1 MRLKNR
7 LNNWISIRMGMV
19 IVIFLGVSCG
29 SMRSSTP
36 PPAKDRLTEID
47 SLERLLPD
55 CPTIASTLPLLRRLA
70 FLYQQQSEMKVYNER
85 LYENA
90 MAVDSIS
97 VAYLG
102 LKNLAE
108 YYYDQS
114 VRDSLEYYCSLVDS
128 IAKARHEY
136 PNVLFDVK
144 SLSSQDLLWLGNYE
158 LAMSEAMDLYRLA
171 SNLDHRYG
179 LLRCSETLGLIYQRI
194 RRDSDAVVSFQESL
208 DLLKD
213 IKDVPDIMDTK
224 VRLTSYQLES
234 SVRTKQYASTER
246 ILGQYKA
253 LLDEQ
258 YKIYQEKNDLL
269 SIKREYWLLYSFYTS
284 FYLSQGDLENAK
296 RSLDQASSY
305 ADSNWVEGDYAINTY
320 LTVKARYHKAAGD
333 IPLALHCINE
343 VLETERLPEDIQFK
357 ADILKEQG
365 QLGEVMALYDE
376 LYSTLTKRRGTSF
389 LRQVNQLRTLHE
401 LHEKELKETELKE
414 AGQRIARKQDL
425 LIFILSISVVLLILL
440 YVLFLYYRHLR
451 SLKNQLQREKELLLE
466 SQRQLIKEK
475 TRAEEASLM
484 KSAFLA
490 NMSHEVRTPLNAIV
504 GFSGL
509 LVEPSTD
516 EEERKEY
523 SSIIRNN
530 TDLMLNLVNDV
541 LDLSRMETG
550 DLHFD
555 IKDHLLLVCCQMALE
570 SVRHRIPD
578 GVKLTFSPAG
588 EPIVVHVDNLR
599 LQQLLTNLLTN
610 AAKFTEKGEINL
622 SFQLEPDRK
631 KVCIAVTDT
640 GAGIPLEKQATI
652 FNRFEKLDDYKP
664 GVGLGLSICLLI
676 AERLDG
682 ALFIDSSYTDGARFV
697 LILSCEIDSSIY
709 NPPIEVCIN
718 RKPRPMCLSWGWL
731 SWVSPYIRK
740 IRSRGKS

>member
-1 MRLKNR
+1 MRQKNR

-29 SMRSSTP
+29 SMKSSTP

-144 SLSSQDLLWLGNYE
+144 SLSCQDLLWLGNYE

-320 LTVKARYHKAAGD
+320 LAVKARYHKAAGD

-357 ADILKEQG
+357 ADILK
-365 QLGEVMALYDE
+365 ALYDE

-588 EPIVVHVDNLR
+588 EPIVVHADNLR

-631 KVCIAVTDT
+631 KVRIAVTDT

-709 NPPIEVCIN
+709 NPPIEV
-718 RKPRPMCLSWGWL
+718 
-731 SWVSPYIRK
+731 
-740 IRSRGKS
+740 

>member
-1 MRLKNR
+1 MRQKNR

-29 SMRSSTP
+29 SMKSSTP

-144 SLSSQDLLWLGNYE
+144 SLSCQDLLWLGNYE

-171 SNLDHRYG
+171 SNLDHRY
-179 LLRCSETLGLIYQRI
+179 GLIYQRI

-320 LTVKARYHKAAGD
+320 LAVKARYHKAAGD

-365 QLGEVMALYDE
+365 LLGEVMALYDE

-541 LDLSRMETG
+541 LDLFRMETG

-631 KVCIAVTDT
+631 KVRIAVTDT

-709 NPPIEVCIN
+709 NPPIEV
-718 RKPRPMCLSWGWL
+718 
-731 SWVSPYIRK
+731 
-740 IRSRGKS
+740 

>member
-1 MRLKNR
+1 
-7 LNNWISIRMGMV
+7 
-19 IVIFLGVSCG
+19 
-29 SMRSSTP
+29 
-36 PPAKDRLTEID
+36 
-47 SLERLLPD
+47 
-55 CPTIASTLPLLRRLA
+55 
-70 FLYQQQSEMKVYNER
+70 
-85 LYENA
+85 
-90 MAVDSIS
+90 
-97 VAYLG
+97 
-102 LKNLAE
+102 
-108 YYYDQS
+108 
-114 VRDSLEYYCSLVDS
+114 
-128 IAKARHEY
+128 
-136 PNVLFDVK
+136 
-144 SLSSQDLLWLGNYE
+144 
-158 LAMSEAMDLYRLA
+158 MSEAMDLYRLA

-320 LTVKARYHKAAGD
+320 LAVKARYHKAAGD

-709 NPPIEVCIN
+709 NPPIEV
-718 RKPRPMCLSWGWL
+718 
-731 SWVSPYIRK
+731 
-740 IRSRGKS
+740 

>member
-144 SLSSQDLLWLGNYE
+144 SLSCQDLLWLGNYE

-466 SQRQLIKEK
+466 SIKEK

-640 GAGIPLEKQATI
+640 GTGIPLEKQATI

-709 NPPIEVCIN
+709 NPPIEV
-718 RKPRPMCLSWGWL
+718 
-731 SWVSPYIRK
+731 
-740 IRSRGKS
+740 

>member
-1 MRLKNR
+1 MRQKNR

-29 SMRSSTP
+29 SMKSSTP

-97 VAYLG
+97 V
-102 LKNLAE
+102 
-108 YYYDQS
+108 
-114 VRDSLEYYCSLVDS
+114 RDSLEYYCSLVDS

-144 SLSSQDLLWLGNYE
+144 SLSCQDLLWLGNYE

-320 LTVKARYHKAAGD
+320 LAVKARYHKAAGD

-365 QLGEVMALYDE
+365 LLGEVMALYDE

-541 LDLSRMETG
+541 LDLFRMETG

-631 KVCIAVTDT
+631 KVRIAVTDT

-709 NPPIEVCIN
+709 NPPIEV
-718 RKPRPMCLSWGWL
+718 
-731 SWVSPYIRK
+731 
-740 IRSRGKS
+740 

>member
-1 MRLKNR
+1 M
-7 LNNWISIRMGMV
+7 
-19 IVIFLGVSCG
+19 
-29 SMRSSTP
+29 
-36 PPAKDRLTEID
+36 
-47 SLERLLPD
+47 
-55 CPTIASTLPLLRRLA
+55 
-70 FLYQQQSEMKVYNER
+70 
-85 LYENA
+85 
-90 MAVDSIS
+90 
-97 VAYLG
+97 
-102 LKNLAE
+102 KNLAE

-709 NPPIEVCIN
+709 NPPIEV
-718 RKPRPMCLSWGWL
+718 
-731 SWVSPYIRK
+731 
-740 IRSRGKS
+740 

>member
-1 MRLKNR
+1 
-7 LNNWISIRMGMV
+7 
-19 IVIFLGVSCG
+19 
-29 SMRSSTP
+29 
-36 PPAKDRLTEID
+36 
-47 SLERLLPD
+47 
-55 CPTIASTLPLLRRLA
+55 
-70 FLYQQQSEMKVYNER
+70 
-85 LYENA
+85 
-90 MAVDSIS
+90 
-97 VAYLG
+97 
-102 LKNLAE
+102 
-108 YYYDQS
+108 
-114 VRDSLEYYCSLVDS
+114 
-128 IAKARHEY
+128 
-136 PNVLFDVK
+136 
-144 SLSSQDLLWLGNYE
+144 
-158 LAMSEAMDLYRLA
+158 MSEAMDLYRLA

-709 NPPIEVCIN
+709 NPPIEV
-718 RKPRPMCLSWGWL
+718 
-731 SWVSPYIRK
+731 
-740 IRSRGKS
+740 

>member
-1 MRLKNR
+1 MRQKNR

-29 SMRSSTP
+29 SMKSSTP

-144 SLSSQDLLWLGNYE
+144 SLSCQDLLWLGNYE

-213 IKDVPDIMDTK
+213 IKDVSDIMDTK

-269 SIKREYWLLYSFYTS
+269 NSKREYWLLYSFYTS

-320 LTVKARYHKAAGD
+320 LAVKARYHKAAGD

-365 QLGEVMALYDE
+365 LLGEVMALYDE

-541 LDLSRMETG
+541 LDLFRMETG

-631 KVCIAVTDT
+631 KVRIAVTDT

-709 NPPIEVCIN
+709 NPPIEV
-718 RKPRPMCLSWGWL
+718 
-731 SWVSPYIRK
+731 
-740 IRSRGKS
+740 

>member
-1 MRLKNR
+1 
-7 LNNWISIRMGMV
+7 
-19 IVIFLGVSCG
+19 
-29 SMRSSTP
+29 
-36 PPAKDRLTEID
+36 
-47 SLERLLPD
+47 
-55 CPTIASTLPLLRRLA
+55 
-70 FLYQQQSEMKVYNER
+70 
-85 LYENA
+85 

-144 SLSSQDLLWLGNYE
+144 SLSCQDLLWLGNYE

-320 LTVKARYHKAAGD
+320 LAVKARYHKAAGD

-365 QLGEVMALYDE
+365 LLGEVMALYDE

-541 LDLSRMETG
+541 LDLFRMETG

-631 KVCIAVTDT
+631 KVRIAVTDT

-709 NPPIEVCIN
+709 NPPIEV
-718 RKPRPMCLSWGWL
+718 
-731 SWVSPYIRK
+731 
-740 IRSRGKS
+740 

>member
-1 MRLKNR
+1 
-7 LNNWISIRMGMV
+7 
-19 IVIFLGVSCG
+19 
-29 SMRSSTP
+29 
-36 PPAKDRLTEID
+36 
-47 SLERLLPD
+47 
-55 CPTIASTLPLLRRLA
+55 
-70 FLYQQQSEMKVYNER
+70 MKVYNER

-144 SLSSQDLLWLGNYE
+144 SLSCQDLLWLGNYE
-158 LAMSEAMDLYRLA
+158 LTMSEAMDLYRLA

-320 LTVKARYHKAAGD
+320 LAVKARYHKAAGD

-365 QLGEVMALYDE
+365 LLGEVMALYDE

-541 LDLSRMETG
+541 LDLSRMEIG

-599 LQQLLTNLLTN
+599 LQQLLTN

-631 KVCIAVTDT
+631 KVRIAVTDT

-709 NPPIEVCIN
+709 NPPIEV
-718 RKPRPMCLSWGWL
+718 
-731 SWVSPYIRK
+731 
-740 IRSRGKS
+740 

>member
-1 MRLKNR
+1 MRQKNR

-29 SMRSSTP
+29 SMKSSTP

-70 FLYQQQSEMKVYNER
+70 FLYQQHSEMKVYNER

-144 SLSSQDLLWLGNYE
+144 SLSCQDLLWLGNYE

-320 LTVKARYHKAAGD
+320 LAVKARYHKAAGD

-365 QLGEVMALYDE
+365 LLGEVMALYDE

-631 KVCIAVTDT
+631 KVRIAVTDT

-709 NPPIEVCIN
+709 NPPIEV
-718 RKPRPMCLSWGWL
+718 
-731 SWVSPYIRK
+731 
-740 IRSRGKS
+740 

>member
-1 MRLKNR
+1 
-7 LNNWISIRMGMV
+7 
-19 IVIFLGVSCG
+19 
-29 SMRSSTP
+29 
-36 PPAKDRLTEID
+36 
-47 SLERLLPD
+47 
-55 CPTIASTLPLLRRLA
+55 
-70 FLYQQQSEMKVYNER
+70 MKVYNER

-144 SLSSQDLLWLGNYE
+144 SLSCQDLLWLGNYE
-158 LAMSEAMDLYRLA
+158 LTMSEAMDLYRLA

-320 LTVKARYHKAAGD
+320 LAVKARYHKAAGD

-365 QLGEVMALYDE
+365 LLGEVMALYDE

-541 LDLSRMETG
+541 LDLSRMEIG

-555 IKDHLLLVCCQMALE
+555 IRDHLLLVCCQMALE

-599 LQQLLTNLLTN
+599 LQQLLTN

-631 KVCIAVTDT
+631 KVRIAVTDT

-709 NPPIEVCIN
+709 NPPIEV
-718 RKPRPMCLSWGWL
+718 
-731 SWVSPYIRK
+731 
-740 IRSRGKS
+740 

>member
-1 MRLKNR
+1 MRQKNR

-29 SMRSSTP
+29 SMKSSTP

-70 FLYQQQSEMKVYNER
+70 FLYQQHSELKVYNER

-144 SLSSQDLLWLGNYE
+144 SLSCQDLLWLGNYE
-158 LAMSEAMDLYRLA
+158 LTMSEAMDLYRLA

-320 LTVKARYHKAAGD
+320 LAVKARYHKAAGD

-365 QLGEVMALYDE
+365 LLGEVMALYDE

-599 LQQLLTNLLTN
+599 LQQLLTN

-631 KVCIAVTDT
+631 KVRIAVTDT

-709 NPPIEVCIN
+709 NPPIEV
-718 RKPRPMCLSWGWL
+718 
-731 SWVSPYIRK
+731 
-740 IRSRGKS
+740 

>member
-1 MRLKNR
+1 
-7 LNNWISIRMGMV
+7 
-19 IVIFLGVSCG
+19 
-29 SMRSSTP
+29 
-36 PPAKDRLTEID
+36 
-47 SLERLLPD
+47 
-55 CPTIASTLPLLRRLA
+55 
-70 FLYQQQSEMKVYNER
+70 
-85 LYENA
+85 
-90 MAVDSIS
+90 
-97 VAYLG
+97 
-102 LKNLAE
+102 
-108 YYYDQS
+108 
-114 VRDSLEYYCSLVDS
+114 
-128 IAKARHEY
+128 
-136 PNVLFDVK
+136 
-144 SLSSQDLLWLGNYE
+144 
-158 LAMSEAMDLYRLA
+158 MDLYRLA

-320 LTVKARYHKAAGD
+320 LAVKARYHKAAGD

-365 QLGEVMALYDE
+365 LLGEVMALYDE

-631 KVCIAVTDT
+631 KVRIAVTDT

-709 NPPIEVCIN
+709 NPPIEV
-718 RKPRPMCLSWGWL
+718 
-731 SWVSPYIRK
+731 
-740 IRSRGKS
+740 

>member
-1 MRLKNR
+1 MRQKNR

-29 SMRSSTP
+29 SMKSSTP

-144 SLSSQDLLWLGNYE
+144 SLSCQDLLWLGNYE
-158 LAMSEAMDLYRLA
+158 LAMSEAMDLYR
-171 SNLDHRYG
+171 RYG

-320 LTVKARYHKAAGD
+320 LAVKARYHKAAGD

-365 QLGEVMALYDE
+365 LLGEVMALYDE

-541 LDLSRMETG
+541 LDLFRMETG

-599 LQQLLTNLLTN
+599 LQQLLTN

-631 KVCIAVTDT
+631 KVRIAVTDT

-709 NPPIEVCIN
+709 NPPIEV
-718 RKPRPMCLSWGWL
+718 
-731 SWVSPYIRK
+731 
-740 IRSRGKS
+740 

>member
-1 MRLKNR
+1 
-7 LNNWISIRMGMV
+7 
-19 IVIFLGVSCG
+19 
-29 SMRSSTP
+29 
-36 PPAKDRLTEID
+36 
-47 SLERLLPD
+47 
-55 CPTIASTLPLLRRLA
+55 
-70 FLYQQQSEMKVYNER
+70 
-85 LYENA
+85 
-90 MAVDSIS
+90 
-97 VAYLG
+97 
-102 LKNLAE
+102 
-108 YYYDQS
+108 
-114 VRDSLEYYCSLVDS
+114 
-128 IAKARHEY
+128 
-136 PNVLFDVK
+136 
-144 SLSSQDLLWLGNYE
+144 
-158 LAMSEAMDLYRLA
+158 MSEAMDLYRLA

-320 LTVKARYHKAAGD
+320 LAVKARYHKAAGD

-365 QLGEVMALYDE
+365 LLGEVMALYDE

-490 NMSHEVRTPLNAIV
+490 NMSHEVRTLLNAIV

-555 IKDHLLLVCCQMALE
+555 IKDHPLLVCCQMALE

-588 EPIVVHVDNLR
+588 EPITVRVDNLR

-610 AAKFTEKGEINL
+610 SAKFTEKGEINL

-631 KVCIAVTDT
+631 KVRIAVTDT

-709 NPPIEVCIN
+709 NPPIEV
-718 RKPRPMCLSWGWL
+718 
-731 SWVSPYIRK
+731 
-740 IRSRGKS
+740 

>member
-1 MRLKNR
+1 
-7 LNNWISIRMGMV
+7 
-19 IVIFLGVSCG
+19 
-29 SMRSSTP
+29 
-36 PPAKDRLTEID
+36 
-47 SLERLLPD
+47 
-55 CPTIASTLPLLRRLA
+55 
-70 FLYQQQSEMKVYNER
+70 
-85 LYENA
+85 

-144 SLSSQDLLWLGNYE
+144 SLSCQDLLWLGNYE

-320 LTVKARYHKAAGD
+320 LAVKARYHKAAGD

-365 QLGEVMALYDE
+365 LLGEVMALYDE

-588 EPIVVHVDNLR
+588 EPIVVHADNLR

-631 KVCIAVTDT
+631 KVRIAVTDT

-709 NPPIEVCIN
+709 NPPIEV
-718 RKPRPMCLSWGWL
+718 
-731 SWVSPYIRK
+731 
-740 IRSRGKS
+740 

>member
-1 MRLKNR
+1 MRQKNR

-29 SMRSSTP
+29 SMKSSTP

-144 SLSSQDLLWLGNYE
+144 SLSCQDLLWLGNYE

-320 LTVKARYHKAAGD
+320 LAVKARYHKAAGD

-365 QLGEVMALYDE
+365 LLGEVMALYDE

-588 EPIVVHVDNLR
+588 EPIVVHADNLR

-622 SFQLEPDRK
+622 SFQLEPTYSRY
-631 KVCIAVTDT
+631 
-640 GAGIPLEKQATI
+640 GYG
-652 FNRFEKLDDYKP
+652 R
-664 GVGLGLSICLLI
+664 
-676 AERLDG
+676 R
-682 ALFIDSSYTDGARFV
+682 
-697 LILSCEIDSSIY
+697 
-709 NPPIEVCIN
+709 NPP
-718 RKPRPMCLSWGWL
+718 
-731 SWVSPYIRK
+731 
-740 IRSRGKS
+740 

>member
-1 MRLKNR
+1 M
-7 LNNWISIRMGMV
+7 
-19 IVIFLGVSCG
+19 
-29 SMRSSTP
+29 
-36 PPAKDRLTEID
+36 
-47 SLERLLPD
+47 
-55 CPTIASTLPLLRRLA
+55 
-70 FLYQQQSEMKVYNER
+70 
-85 LYENA
+85 
-90 MAVDSIS
+90 
-97 VAYLG
+97 
-102 LKNLAE
+102 
-108 YYYDQS
+108 
-114 VRDSLEYYCSLVDS
+114 
-128 IAKARHEY
+128 
-136 PNVLFDVK
+136 
-144 SLSSQDLLWLGNYE
+144 
-158 LAMSEAMDLYRLA
+158 
-171 SNLDHRYG
+171 
-179 LLRCSETLGLIYQRI
+179 
-194 RRDSDAVVSFQESL
+194 
-208 DLLKD
+208 
-213 IKDVPDIMDTK
+213 
-224 VRLTSYQLES
+224 
-234 SVRTKQYASTER
+234 
-246 ILGQYKA
+246 
-253 LLDEQ
+253 LDEQ

-320 LTVKARYHKAAGD
+320 LAVKARYHKAAGD

-365 QLGEVMALYDE
+365 LLGEVMALYDE

-490 NMSHEVRTPLNAIV
+490 NMSHEVRTLLNAIV

-555 IKDHLLLVCCQMALE
+555 IKDHPLLVCCQMALE

-588 EPIVVHVDNLR
+588 EPITVRVDNLR

-610 AAKFTEKGEINL
+610 SAKFTEKGEINL

-631 KVCIAVTDT
+631 KVRIAVTDT

-709 NPPIEVCIN
+709 NPPIEV
-718 RKPRPMCLSWGWL
+718 
-731 SWVSPYIRK
+731 
-740 IRSRGKS
+740 

>member
-1 MRLKNR
+1 M
-7 LNNWISIRMGMV
+7 
-19 IVIFLGVSCG
+19 
-29 SMRSSTP
+29 
-36 PPAKDRLTEID
+36 
-47 SLERLLPD
+47 
-55 CPTIASTLPLLRRLA
+55 
-70 FLYQQQSEMKVYNER
+70 
-85 LYENA
+85 
-90 MAVDSIS
+90 
-97 VAYLG
+97 
-102 LKNLAE
+102 
-108 YYYDQS
+108 
-114 VRDSLEYYCSLVDS
+114 
-128 IAKARHEY
+128 
-136 PNVLFDVK
+136 K
-144 SLSSQDLLWLGNYE
+144 SLSCQDLLWLGNYE

-709 NPPIEVCIN
+709 NPPIEV
-718 RKPRPMCLSWGWL
+718 
-731 SWVSPYIRK
+731 
-740 IRSRGKS
+740 

>member
-1 MRLKNR
+1 M
-7 LNNWISIRMGMV
+7 
-19 IVIFLGVSCG
+19 
-29 SMRSSTP
+29 
-36 PPAKDRLTEID
+36 
-47 SLERLLPD
+47 
-55 CPTIASTLPLLRRLA
+55 
-70 FLYQQQSEMKVYNER
+70 
-85 LYENA
+85 
-90 MAVDSIS
+90 
-97 VAYLG
+97 
-102 LKNLAE
+102 
-108 YYYDQS
+108 
-114 VRDSLEYYCSLVDS
+114 
-128 IAKARHEY
+128 
-136 PNVLFDVK
+136 K
-144 SLSSQDLLWLGNYE
+144 SLSCQDLLWLGNYE

-320 LTVKARYHKAAGD
+320 LAVKARYHKAAGD

-365 QLGEVMALYDE
+365 LLGEVMALYDE

-541 LDLSRMETG
+541 LDLFRMETG

-631 KVCIAVTDT
+631 KVRIAVTDT

-709 NPPIEVCIN
+709 NPPIEV
-718 RKPRPMCLSWGWL
+718 
-731 SWVSPYIRK
+731 
-740 IRSRGKS
+740 

>member
-1 MRLKNR
+1 MAE
-7 LNNWISIRMGMV
+7 SMV
-19 IVIFLGVSCG
+19 
-29 SMRSSTP
+29 
-36 PPAKDRLTEID
+36 
-47 SLERLLPD
+47 
-55 CPTIASTLPLLRRLA
+55 
-70 FLYQQQSEMKVYNER
+70 
-85 LYENA
+85 
-90 MAVDSIS
+90 
-97 VAYLG
+97 G
-102 LKNLAE
+102 LKRTHRCTEVSSADIGSTVTVMGWVAKRRNLGSLIFV
-108 YYYDQS
+108 DL
-114 VRDSLEYYCSLVDS
+114 RDRSGLLQ
-128 IAKARHEY
+128 I
-136 PNVLFDVK
+136 LFDENIIGK
-144 SLSSQDLLWLGNYE
+144 EGFDKAYT
-158 LAMSEAMDLYRLA
+158 
-171 SNLDHRYG
+171 
-179 LLRCSETLGLIYQRI
+179 LRNEFVI
-194 RRDSDAVVSFQESL
+194 AVVG
-208 DLLKD
+208 
-213 IKDVPDIMDTK
+213 K
-224 VRLTSYQLES
+224 V
-234 SVRTKQYASTER
+234 
-246 ILGQYKA
+246 
-253 LLDEQ
+253 
-258 YKIYQEKNDLL
+258 
-269 SIKREYWLLYSFYTS
+269 IKRS
-284 FYLSQGDLENAK
+284 GA
-296 RSLDQASSY
+296 
-305 ADSNWVEGDYAINTY
+305 
-320 LTVKARYHKAAGD
+320 
-333 IPLALHCINE
+333 
-343 VLETERLPEDIQFK
+343 
-357 ADILKEQG
+357 
-365 QLGEVMALYDE
+365 
-376 LYSTLTKRRGTSF
+376 
-389 LRQVNQLRTLHE
+389 VNDN

-631 KVCIAVTDT
+631 KVRIAVTDT

-709 NPPIEVCIN
+709 NPPIEV
-718 RKPRPMCLSWGWL
+718 
-731 SWVSPYIRK
+731 
-740 IRSRGKS
+740 

>member
-1 MRLKNR
+1 MRQKNR

-29 SMRSSTP
+29 SMKSSTP

-144 SLSSQDLLWLGNYE
+144 SLSCQDLLWLGNYE
-158 LAMSEAMDLYRLA
+158 LTMSEAMDLYRLA

-284 FYLSQGDLENAK
+284 FYLSQ
-296 RSLDQASSY
+296 ASSY

-320 LTVKARYHKAAGD
+320 LAVKARYHKAAGD

-365 QLGEVMALYDE
+365 LLGEVMALYDE

-599 LQQLLTNLLTN
+599 LQQLLTN

-631 KVCIAVTDT
+631 KVRIAVTDT

-709 NPPIEVCIN
+709 NPPIEV
-718 RKPRPMCLSWGWL
+718 
-731 SWVSPYIRK
+731 
-740 IRSRGKS
+740 

>member
-1 MRLKNR
+1 MRQKNR

-29 SMRSSTP
+29 SMKSSTP

-144 SLSSQDLLWLGNYE
+144 SLSCQDLLWLGNYE

-269 SIKREYWLLYSFYTS
+269 SIKREYWLLYS
-284 FYLSQGDLENAK
+284 
-296 RSLDQASSY
+296 SY

-320 LTVKARYHKAAGD
+320 LAVKARYHKAAGD

-365 QLGEVMALYDE
+365 LLGEVMALYDE

-466 SQRQLIKEK
+466 SQRLLIKEK

-555 IKDHLLLVCCQMALE
+555 IKDHPLLVCCQMALE

-588 EPIVVHVDNLR
+588 EPITVRVDNLR

-610 AAKFTEKGEINL
+610 SAKFTEKGEINL

-631 KVCIAVTDT
+631 KVRIAVTDT

-709 NPPIEVCIN
+709 NPPIEV
-718 RKPRPMCLSWGWL
+718 
-731 SWVSPYIRK
+731 
-740 IRSRGKS
+740 

>member
-1 MRLKNR
+1 MRQKNR

-29 SMRSSTP
+29 SMKSSTP

-55 CPTIASTLPLLRRLA
+55 CPTIASTLPLL
-70 FLYQQQSEMKVYNER
+70 QQQSEMKVYNER

-144 SLSSQDLLWLGNYE
+144 SLSCQDLLWLGNYE
-158 LAMSEAMDLYRLA
+158 LTMSEAMDLYRLA

-320 LTVKARYHKAAGD
+320 LAVKARYHKAAGD

-365 QLGEVMALYDE
+365 LLGEVMALYDE

-599 LQQLLTNLLTN
+599 LQQLLTN

-631 KVCIAVTDT
+631 KVRIAVTDT

-709 NPPIEVCIN
+709 NPPIEV
-718 RKPRPMCLSWGWL
+718 
-731 SWVSPYIRK
+731 
-740 IRSRGKS
+740 

>member
-1 MRLKNR
+1 MRQKNR

-29 SMRSSTP
+29 SMKSSTP

-55 CPTIASTLPLLRRLA
+55 CPTIASTLSLLRRLA

-144 SLSSQDLLWLGNYE
+144 SLSCQDLLWLGNYE
-158 LAMSEAMDLYRLA
+158 LTMSEAMDLYRLA

-320 LTVKARYHKAAGD
+320 LAVKARYHKAAGD

-365 QLGEVMALYDE
+365 LLGEVMALYDE

-599 LQQLLTNLLTN
+599 LQQLLTN

-631 KVCIAVTDT
+631 KVRIAVTDT

-709 NPPIEVCIN
+709 NPPIEV
-718 RKPRPMCLSWGWL
+718 
-731 SWVSPYIRK
+731 
-740 IRSRGKS
+740 

>member
-1 MRLKNR
+1 M
-7 LNNWISIRMGMV
+7 
-19 IVIFLGVSCG
+19 
-29 SMRSSTP
+29 
-36 PPAKDRLTEID
+36 
-47 SLERLLPD
+47 
-55 CPTIASTLPLLRRLA
+55 
-70 FLYQQQSEMKVYNER
+70 
-85 LYENA
+85 
-90 MAVDSIS
+90 
-97 VAYLG
+97 
-102 LKNLAE
+102 
-108 YYYDQS
+108 
-114 VRDSLEYYCSLVDS
+114 
-128 IAKARHEY
+128 
-136 PNVLFDVK
+136 LFDVK
-144 SLSSQDLLWLGNYE
+144 SLSCQDLLWLGNYE
-158 LAMSEAMDLYRLA
+158 LTMSEAMDLYRLA

-320 LTVKARYHKAAGD
+320 LAVKARYHKAAGD

-365 QLGEVMALYDE
+365 LLGEVMALYDE

-599 LQQLLTNLLTN
+599 LQQLLTN

-631 KVCIAVTDT
+631 KVRIAVTDT

-709 NPPIEVCIN
+709 NPPIEV
-718 RKPRPMCLSWGWL
+718 
-731 SWVSPYIRK
+731 
-740 IRSRGKS
+740 

>member
-1 MRLKNR
+1 MRLMNR
-7 LNNWISIRMGMV
+7 PNNRISIRIGIV
-19 IVIFLGVSCG
+19 IMIFLGVFCG
-29 SMRSSTP
+29 SVKSSMP
-36 PPAKDRLTEID
+36 PPAKDRLMEIN
-47 SLERLLPD
+47 SLERLLPN
-55 CPTIASTLPLLRRLA
+55 CPTIASALPVLQRLA
-70 FLYQQQSEMKVYNER
+70 VLYQQQPEMVAYNER

-102 LKNLAE
+102 LRNLAE
-108 YYYDQS
+108 YYYNQS
-114 VRDSLEYYCSLVDS
+114 GRDSLEYYCYIVDS

-136 PNVLFDVK
+136 PNVLFEVK
-144 SLSSQDLLWLGNYE
+144 SFSSQDLLWLGNYE
-158 LAMSEAMDLYRLA
+158 LAMIEAMDLYRLA
-171 SNLDHRYG
+171 SDLNHKYG

-194 RRDSDAVVSFQESL
+194 RRDSDAVVSFQEGL

-213 IKDVPDIMDTK
+213 IKGVPDIMDIK
-224 VRLTSYQLES
+224 IRLTSYQSES
-234 SVRTKQYASTER
+234 SVRTNQYALTER
-246 ILGQYKA
+246 ILEQYKA

-258 YKIYQEKNDLL
+258 YRINQEEGELL
-269 SIKREYWLLYSFYTS
+269 PIEREYWLLYSFYTT
-284 FYLSQGDLENAK
+284 FYLSKGDLANAK
-296 RSLDQASSY
+296 KALDKASSY
-305 ADSNWVEGDYAINTY
+305 VGSNWVDRDYVVNTY
-320 LTVKARYHKAAGD
+320 LAVKARYYKAAGD
-333 IPLALHCINE
+333 IPSALRSINE
-343 VLETERLPEDIQFK
+343 LLETERLPEDIQFK

-365 QLGEVMALYDE
+365 QLEEVMALYDE
-376 LYSTLTKRRGTSF
+376 LYDTMTQKRGTSF

-414 AGQRIARKQDL
+414 TGQRIARKQDL
-425 LIFILSISVVLLILL
+425 LIFILSISVALLILL

-504 GFSGL
+504 GFSSL

-516 EEERKEY
+516 AKEREEY

-550 DLHFD
+550 DLHFN
-555 IKDHLLLVCCQMALE
+555 IKDYPLLECCQMALE
-570 SVRHRIPD
+570 SVRYRIPD

-622 SFQLEPDRK
+622 SFQLESDRE
-631 KVCIAVTDT
+631 KVRIAVTDT
-640 GAGIPLEKQATI
+640 GAGIPLEKQASV

-664 GVGLGLSICLLI
+664 GAGLGLSICLLI
-676 AERLDG
+676 AERLNG
-682 ALFIDSSYTDGARFV
+682 SLSIDSSYTDGARFV

-709 NPPIEVCIN
+709 NPPIEV
-718 RKPRPMCLSWGWL
+718 
-731 SWVSPYIRK
+731 
-740 IRSRGKS
+740 

>member
-1 MRLKNR
+1 M
-7 LNNWISIRMGMV
+7 
-19 IVIFLGVSCG
+19 
-29 SMRSSTP
+29 
-36 PPAKDRLTEID
+36 
-47 SLERLLPD
+47 
-55 CPTIASTLPLLRRLA
+55 
-70 FLYQQQSEMKVYNER
+70 
-85 LYENA
+85 
-90 MAVDSIS
+90 
-97 VAYLG
+97 
-102 LKNLAE
+102 
-108 YYYDQS
+108 
-114 VRDSLEYYCSLVDS
+114 
-128 IAKARHEY
+128 
-136 PNVLFDVK
+136 
-144 SLSSQDLLWLGNYE
+144 
-158 LAMSEAMDLYRLA
+158 
-171 SNLDHRYG
+171 
-179 LLRCSETLGLIYQRI
+179 
-194 RRDSDAVVSFQESL
+194 
-208 DLLKD
+208 
-213 IKDVPDIMDTK
+213 
-224 VRLTSYQLES
+224 
-234 SVRTKQYASTER
+234 
-246 ILGQYKA
+246 
-253 LLDEQ
+253 
-258 YKIYQEKNDLL
+258 
-269 SIKREYWLLYSFYTS
+269 
-284 FYLSQGDLENAK
+284 
-296 RSLDQASSY
+296 
-305 ADSNWVEGDYAINTY
+305 
-320 LTVKARYHKAAGD
+320 
-333 IPLALHCINE
+333 
-343 VLETERLPEDIQFK
+343 LETERLPEDIQFK

-640 GAGIPLEKQATI
+640 GAGIPLENRLPYSTALRSWTI
-652 FNRFEKLDDYKP
+652 TSP
-664 GVGLGLSICLLI
+664 AWVWGS
-676 AERLDG
+676 
-682 ALFIDSSYTDGARFV
+682 LF
-697 LILSCEIDSSIY
+697 
-709 NPPIEVCIN
+709 
-718 RKPRPMCLSWGWL
+718 
-731 SWVSPYIRK
+731 VS
-740 IRSRGKS
+740 

>member
-158 LAMSEAMDLYRLA
+158 LAMSEAMDLYRLGG
-171 SNLDHRYG
+171 YG

-709 NPPIEVCIN
+709 NPPIEV
-718 RKPRPMCLSWGWL
+718 
-731 SWVSPYIRK
+731 
-740 IRSRGKS
+740 

>member
-1 MRLKNR
+1 
-7 LNNWISIRMGMV
+7 
-19 IVIFLGVSCG
+19 
-29 SMRSSTP
+29 
-36 PPAKDRLTEID
+36 
-47 SLERLLPD
+47 
-55 CPTIASTLPLLRRLA
+55 
-70 FLYQQQSEMKVYNER
+70 MKVYNER

-144 SLSSQDLLWLGNYE
+144 SLSCQDLLWLGNYE
-158 LAMSEAMDLYRLA
+158 LTMSEAMDLYRLA

-320 LTVKARYHKAAGD
+320 LAVKARYHKAAGD

-599 LQQLLTNLLTN
+599 LQQLLTN

-631 KVCIAVTDT
+631 KVRIAVTDT

-709 NPPIEVCIN
+709 NPPIEV
-718 RKPRPMCLSWGWL
+718 
-731 SWVSPYIRK
+731 
-740 IRSRGKS
+740 